1 MAQQSPTTY
10 SSIPTSD
17 IMIQQCEKNDFDD
30 IYEIIND
37 AAMAYKGVIPADRWH
52 EPYMTREELQQQI
65 DEGVQFWAFYED
77 KTILGVMGIQGKGD
91 VTLIRH
97 AYMRT
102 TSRGKG
108 IGSKLL
114 MHLVKSSDLPILIGA
129 WADAVWAVKFYQQHG
144 FRLLDEEEKNM
155 LLVKYWGVPPR
166 QIETSVVL
174 ASSNWQ

>member
-1 MAQQSPTTY
+1 
-10 SSIPTSD
+10 
-17 IMIQQCEKNDFDD
+17 MIQQCTQDDFNT

-52 EPYMTREELQQQI
+52 EPYMTRDELEQQI
-65 DEGVQFWAFYED
+65 QAGVQFWAFQEND
-77 KTILGVMGIQGKGD
+77 TILGVMGIQDKGD

-97 AYMRT
+97 AYVCT

-114 MHLVKSSDLPILIGA
+114 MHLISNSVLPVLIGA

-174 ASSNWQ
+174 ASPNWQSAH